1 LLAQPWDGSL
11 TPGIEAQAEDPAGP
25 AVHSGGG
32 LEVTTNAEEIRT
44 RIKQIIANVAGLN
57 AGRINDEARLRDDL
71 KLDSLSLLEIGVDV
85 DLAFK
90 LELPDERY
98 KEVDSLPAMVSLVQQ
113 RLGERMESARAV
125 QG

>member
-1 LLAQPWDGSL
+1 MS
-11 TPGIEAQAEDPAGP
+11 
-25 AVHSGGG
+25 VS
-32 LEVTTNAEEIRT
+32 TTTDDIRT

-57 AGRINDEARLRDDL
+57 PGRIGDDSTLRDDL

-90 LELPDERY
+90 LELPDEHY
-98 KEVDSLPAMVSLVQQ
+98 KQVDSLPAMVELVQR
-113 RLGERMESARAV
+113 RLTELATPQMV

>member
-1 LLAQPWDGSL
+1 MSVNA
-11 TPGIEAQAEDPAGP
+11 A
-25 AVHSGGG
+25 
-32 LEVTTNAEEIRT
+32 NAEEIRT

-57 AGRINDEARLRDDL
+57 AAKIGDDANLREDL

-98 KEVDSLPAMVSLVQQ
+98 KEIDSLPAMVDLVEQ
-113 RLGERMESARAV
+113 RLGERAEQPKAV
-125 QG
+125 RG

>member
-1 LLAQPWDGSL
+1 VS
-11 TPGIEAQAEDPAGP
+11 
-25 AVHSGGG
+25 
-32 LEVTTNAEEIRT
+32 TTAEEIRT
-44 RIKQIIANVAGLN
+44 RIKQIIGNVAGLN
-57 AGRINDEARLRDDL
+57 PTRIGDDSTLRDDL

-98 KEVDSLPAMVSLVQQ
+98 KEIDSLPAMVELVRQ
-113 RLGERMESARAV
+113 RLSELSAQPQAV

>member
-1 LLAQPWDGSL
+1 MS
-11 TPGIEAQAEDPAGP
+11 
-25 AVHSGGG
+25 
-32 LEVTTNAEEIRT
+32 TNTEEIRT

-57 AGRINDEARLRDDL
+57 AGRIGDEDTLRDDL

-98 KEVDSLPAMVSLVQQ
+98 REVDSIPGMVHLVQQ
-113 RLGERMESARAV
+113 RLGELQLVGA
-125 QG
+125 